1 MPWSGIASHTT
12 KEWFRTSQNEK
23 WSHETEQTNTM
34 EFKKECSWYVLILLI
49 LARGCRPFSHFRLPN
64 STMALSNLSP
74 SLLLSWSKGLGNV
87 SPLSAKGT
95 PTPTVLMA
103 SSPWSTLPWHVILWL
118 AVSKALE
125 VQVHFIYIWL
135 PSKPGADM
143 SYKVLL
149 HMFNKFL
156 NRLKERKNF

>member
-103 SSPWSTLPWHVILWL
+103 SSPWSTSL
-118 AVSKALE
+118 
-125 VQVHFIYIWL
+125 
-135 PSKPGADM
+135 DM
-143 SYKVLL
+143 SSFGWLLVRLWRFKSILYIFDCPRSQVLVC
-149 HMFNKFL
+149 HIRCFYICSI
-156 NRLKERKNF
+156 NF